1 MDHATHWSV
10 DRLAASN
17 LLAQLKMD
25 ASNDLIDLITSHF
38 AEHRRNLVDWAAKRA
53 QSAIVEEMEA
63 AATSLFAHHDEQ
75 WIRGFSQAEQILYTL
90 NPKALL
96 DLDPGAPLS
105 QGQILRSMV
114 RQARR
119 R

>member
-1 MDHATHWSV
+1 MDQTTHWSV

-17 LLAQLKMD
+17 LLTQLKID
-25 ASNDLIDLITSHF
+25 ASDDLIELITRHF
-38 AEHRRNLVDWAAKRA
+38 SEHRRNLIGWAAERT
-53 QSAIVEEMEA
+53 QSAIVEAMESA
-63 AATSLFAHHDEQ
+63 AASLFTHHDEQ
-75 WIRGFSQAEQILYTL
+75 WTRGFSQAEEIILTL
-90 NPKALL
+90 EPKTLL
-96 DLDPGAPLS
+96 DLDPGAPRS